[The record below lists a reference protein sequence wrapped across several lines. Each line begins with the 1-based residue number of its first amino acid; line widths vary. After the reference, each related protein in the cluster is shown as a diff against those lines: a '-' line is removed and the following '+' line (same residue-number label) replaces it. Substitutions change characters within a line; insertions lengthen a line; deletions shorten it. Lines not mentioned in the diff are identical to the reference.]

1 MWMQERNGKFR
12 FFEQYKDPL
21 TNKTK
26 IISITMKDHKKST
39 AKQAQIIL
47 DNRIS
52 KALSKVGIGKIIHGI
67 TLKQLLDEYTEYEK
81 PRIRRSTYYSH
92 QTMVNT
98 LLDIFGNDALVE
110 KFTPL
115 IITEKLESLM
125 YGDRELS
132 SGYVSRYKY
141 YLHKLF
147 DYAVKHSYTKDN
159 PVDNVKIDYKA
170 PANGQQIKDKFLE
183 ADELK
188 AVLKYLYNNTRIYG
202 ELCEWLY
209 LTGLRFGEAAALSFD
224 DVYQKD
230 NHWFVDITGTLEYKR
245 IKIKEQKKSAAPKT
259 SSSVRSVVLPKKA
272 VQIYLDLKKK
282 SNGKGFIFA
291 TENGTPIQT
300 ASVNTVLRSAKKK
313 LKLNKPLSTHVF
325 RHTHISKMAELGI
338 PLYVIQQRVGHSS
351 SKITSQIYLHVTQK
365 AIEKEASKL
374 DEL

>member
-141 YLHKLF
+141 YLHK
-147 DYAVKHSYTKDN
+147 
-159 PVDNVKIDYKA
+159 
-170 PANGQQIKDKFLE
+170 FL
-183 ADELK
+183 
-188 AVLKYLYNNTRIYG
+188 IM
-202 ELCEWLY
+202 
-209 LTGLRFGEAAALSFD
+209 
-224 DVYQKD
+224 
-230 NHWFVDITGTLEYKR
+230 
-245 IKIKEQKKSAAPKT
+245 P
-259 SSSVRSVVLPKKA
+259 
-272 VQIYLDLKKK
+272 
-282 SNGKGFIFA
+282 
-291 TENGTPIQT
+291 
-300 ASVNTVLRSAKKK
+300 
-313 LKLNKPLSTHVF
+313 
-325 RHTHISKMAELGI
+325 
-338 PLYVIQQRVGHSS
+338 
-351 SKITSQIYLHVTQK
+351 
-365 AIEKEASKL
+365 
-374 DEL
+374 